1 MNTNVEEAIG
11 SLEKSEEN
19 NFNYGEVYELNR
31 KYPFTFYPLYDL
43 QVHIIRHSFGEY
55 WWESHKANVKDI
67 LTAEREKE
75 EAILRKKQIDAK
87 LALQAMNEEVVKKR
101 MGVLYYVAPW
111 MRAYERKKVCRIAAI
126 ESELDQEFKTK
137 QSS

>member
-1 MNTNVEEAIG
+1 MTYKFILSVIP
-11 SLEKSEEN
+11 SEN
-19 NFNYGEVYELNR
+19 
-31 KYPFTFYPLYDL
+31 
-43 QVHIIRHSFGEY
+43 
-55 WWESHKANVKDI
+55 SHKANVKDI

-75 EAILRKKQIDAK
+75 EAILRKKQMDAK